1 MSFARLDDDALRAL
15 AQAVGVEP
23 LWQDTAGRTHRV
35 PRPTLEAIL
44 GALAVDPEEPPAAI
58 PAPEPSPVPVA
69 PTPAELGIGRVIGVA
84 CQVYA
89 LRSARD
95 LGIGDL
101 EDVARLAEALAGS
114 GVEALAL
121 SPLHARFP
129 LEPERVSPY
138 APSSRR
144 FLDPTLLAVDRAAA
158 ALALPLPEPAGT
170 GPPNEGAFV
179 DHRAVLA
186 RKEPLARALW
196 EGFRDRRLGA
206 VPSPEGEAFRTW
218 RAAAGTPLERFARF
232 EAIAAELARCSGTA
246 EPWWCWPAEL
256 RRPEGPEVERL
267 ARGPLADAV
276 AFRAFLQWLLDR
288 QLAEVQGRARAA
300 GMRIGLATDL
310 AVGVTP
316 DSADAWAYPDA
327 IVRGVSI
334 GAPPDAFAP
343 DGQSWNLAPIAPAA
357 LRDRG
362 GEPFR
367 GDLEAAMRHA
377 GLVRI
382 DHVMG
387 LARQFWIPEGARPI
401 EGAYVRF
408 PETTLLATVA
418 DLARRHRCLV
428 QGEDLGTLPFGFRDR
443 LARAGILSSR
453 VLWFERWPSDLF
465 KASGEYPPLAVASV
479 STHDLP
485 TARGWLAARDID
497 WRARLGR
504 LGTEAVAALR
514 AERARDRRILED
526 ALAFEAIEVGEAG
539 EEGLVIG
546 MHRMLARSPAAL
558 VLVQLDDLVGAVEQA
573 NLPGTVDEH
582 PNWRRRCPLSVETVA
597 GDPFARALLAALR
610 AERPG

>member
-1 MSFARLDDDALRAL
+1 MSYTRLDDDALRAL
-15 AQAVGVEP
+15 AQTVGVEP
-23 LWQDTAGRTHRV
+23 LWQDTAGRAHRV
-35 PRPTLEAIL
+35 QRPTLEAIL
-44 GALAVDPEEPPAAI
+44 GALAVDPEAPPAAL
-58 PAPEPSPVPVA
+58 PVTGPSPARSA
-69 PTPAELGIGRVIGVA
+69 PTPGEFGIGRAIGVA

-101 EDVARLAEALAGS
+101 ENVARLAEALAPL
-114 GVEALAL
+114 GVDALAL

-144 FLDPTLLAVDRAAA
+144 FLDPMLLAVDRAAE
-158 ALALPLPEPAGT
+158 ALALPLAQPVDAG
-170 GPPNEGAFV
+170 ASSAAALV
-179 DHRAVLA
+179 DHGAVA
-186 RKEPLARALW
+186 TRKEPLLRALW
-196 EGFRDRRLGA
+196 EGFRSRHLGNP
-206 VPSPEGEAFRTW
+206 PSPEGLAFRTW
-218 RAAAGTPLERFARF
+218 RNAAGASLERFARF
-232 EAIAAELARCSGTA
+232 EAIAAELARASGTV
-246 EPWWCWPAEL
+246 EPWWSWPVEL
-256 RRPEGPEVERL
+256 RRPEGAEVERL
-267 ARGPLADAV
+267 ARGALADAV
-276 AFRAFLQWLLDR
+276 AFRVFLQWLLDR
-288 QLAEVQGRARAA
+288 QLAEAQRRARAA
-300 GMRIGLATDL
+300 GMRVGLATDL

-343 DGQSWNLAPIAPAA
+343 EGQCWNLAPIAPTA
-357 LRDRG
+357 LLARG
-362 GEPFR
+362 VEPLV

-387 LARQFWIPEGARPI
+387 LARQFWVPDGARPI

-408 PETTLLATVA
+408 PEAALLATVA
-418 DLARRHRCLV
+418 DRARGHRCLV
-428 QGEDLGTLPFGFRDR
+428 QGEDLGTLPFGFRER

-453 VLWFERWPSDLF
+453 VLWFERWPSGLF
-465 KASGEYPPLAVASV
+465 KASDRYPPLAVASV

-485 TARGWLAARDID
+485 TARGWLEGRDIE

-504 LGTEAVAALR
+504 LTAEAAAAAR
-514 AERARDRRILED
+514 AERAQDRRMLED
-526 ALAFEAIEVGEAG
+526 ALAFEGIEGGGAGEA
-539 EEGLVIG
+539 GLVIG

-558 VLVQLDDLVGAVEQA
+558 VLVQLDDLAGAVEQA

-582 PNWRRRCPLSVETVA
+582 PNWRRRCPLSVEA
-597 GDPFARALLAALR
+597 IARDPFTRALLAAMR
-610 AERPG
+610 AERSG